1 MEPKCWIYVIVGFGL
16 TSWMPEKC
24 ARFTKWLIVLW
35 LSRGMWLWLILSH
48 LSWCVNVLGLATV
61 ITSVNLHY
69 TMHALLASLQITWD
83 ISCNGLSC
91 PSSYYIV
98 WWQIYSLYG
107 LTGKQWRQ
115 LPQPQLQ
122 LLHPWPGVHQEDET
136 GGVTVM
142 GHHTRCWATVADS
155 AGKGKAS
162 EAPPPPLY
170 AWYLLG
176 PHWGGAQDNEPYGG
190 ISIKTQKSEYEKI
203 RIFNAWSIEK
213 CATPKR

>member
-1 MEPKCWIYVIVGFGL
+1 MEPRCWIYVIVGFGL

-142 GHHTRCWATVADS
+142 GHHTRCWACYS
-155 AGKGKAS
+155 
-162 EAPPPPLY
+162 
-170 AWYLLG
+170 LG
-176 PHWGGAQDNEPYGG
+176 GIIVTLCLCNQVSWGGIDSKCKKN
-190 ISIKTQKSEYEKI
+190 SL
-203 RIFNAWSIEK
+203 AWARLWK
-213 CATPKR
+213 